1 MNGGGGVRVG
11 HELVEG
17 IELTG
22 WSHRSASASEG
33 PGTQSPWE
41 GERRGSLRL
50 LGWPARVG
58 PRRAGRELEELGLG
72 LLWPEE
78 EEGKGVDWAS
88 AWGGPKPVRGSGR
101 GSSSFS
107 NSFSY
112 FVFKT
117 NSNVNQ
123 IKFE

>member
-1 MNGGGGVRVG
+1 MRGPTPNHCGR
-11 HELVEG
+11 E
-17 IELTG
+17 
-22 WSHRSASASEG
+22 SSAG
-33 PGTQSPWE
+33 
-41 GERRGSLRL
+41 RCL

-72 LLWPEE
+72 LLRLEE
-78 EEGKGVDWAS
+78 KEGKGVDWAS
-88 AWGGPKPVRGSGR
+88 ARGGPKLEGGSGR
-101 GSSSFS
+101 GSNSFS